1 MAISNNS
8 GNTTITGTTIVQ
20 DLLVDGTTENTINI
34 KGKNII
40 IADKNLNDS
49 NINGSG
55 LKLKGDTDKI
65 FLWYASDGG
74 KFACS
79 EHINLYNGNTYMIGN
94 EKMVENNLGI
104 EVSKLDKKDGPFVE
118 LPIIERSKYLGV
130 RACSNF
136 LLASKLKKDLD
147 DFGLKSVYF
156 DIDLK
161 LLPILANMEQEGNL

>member
-1 MAISNNS
+1 MIEEKPSVEIISEHSKRDHFYLKKNVEKFKGKFFDTVQAHYVVDSS
-8 GNTTITGTTIVQ
+8 GNHSF
-20 DLLVDGTTENTINI
+20 ER
-34 KGKNII
+34 
-40 IADKNLNDS
+40 
-49 NINGSG
+49 
-55 LKLKGDTDKI
+55 
-65 FLWYASDGG
+65 
-74 KFACS
+74 
-79 EHINLYNGNTYMIGN
+79 
-94 EKMVENNLGI
+94 MVENNLGI